1 MKKFYLSVICIL
13 TILTIVNVSV
23 ALKPQKN
30 NDSEKITIINK
41 TYSYNEVF
49 KENKKYYNKTNF
61 KTINKIFSEKKIYT
75 IAITNDK
82 SNTKEA
88 FINLVNRIAFY
99 NNENIYLLNISDLS
113 KKEKAKYYNLNK
125 ELKGIKEN
133 CIIKTYN
140 KKIIAKTT
148 FTKNNINKLINSYK

>member
-49 KENKKYYNKTNF
+49 KENKK
-61 KTINKIFSEKKIYT
+61 
-75 IAITNDK
+75 
-82 SNTKEA
+82 
-88 FINLVNRIAFY
+88 
-99 NNENIYLLNISDLS
+99 
-113 KKEKAKYYNLNK
+113 
-125 ELKGIKEN
+125 
-133 CIIKTYN
+133 
-140 KKIIAKTT
+140 
-148 FTKNNINKLINSYK
+148 